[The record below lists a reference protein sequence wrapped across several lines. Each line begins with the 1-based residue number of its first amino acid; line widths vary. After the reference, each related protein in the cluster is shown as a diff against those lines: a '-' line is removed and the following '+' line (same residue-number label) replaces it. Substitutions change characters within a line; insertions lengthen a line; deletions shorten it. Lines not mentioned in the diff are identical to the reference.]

1 MDQSDCN
8 SNCSHNRRRTV
19 LTMEKPGKKSAP
31 SAYQP
36 PFPPTSSLI
45 SREDLILPAAFNDLS
60 PLERELQPLRLEH
73 RDEVHRFLSAYLDL
87 SRFHAIRKMLWL
99 IAVHGA
105 PRSLYYQK
113 FLGREIVITEELD
126 LHLVWAKSRILIKPL
141 PDFLLNYDFWET
153 YICCEPRLYRAA
165 CGLLYSYC
173 GLIRFGHDLK
183 VAQECHLVNTDFDY
197 RAWAEFARTILPNV
211 NPKNPDTMDTR
222 FQYGE
227 LRLNRLDIIY
237 RYSPYKFSISSILQG
252 FPHALTESYVPYM
265 DQYNNV
271 VSAFG
276 VIVIILSAF
285 NLSLTAHSKSPE
297 RNLQQA
303 AYGFAIF
310 AMILCAVLIGLFI
323 LLPLISSLATI
334 YGSSRTRK
342 RIARKQSD
350 EELPR
355 ST

>member
-1 MDQSDCN
+1 MDKFGRKVAS
-8 SNCSHNRRRTV
+8 
-19 LTMEKPGKKSAP
+19 P
-31 SAYQP
+31 AYKP

-45 SREDLILPAAFNDLS
+45 AREDLVLPAVFNDLP
-60 PLERELQPLRLEH
+60 PLSRELHPLRSEH
-73 RDEVHRFLSAYLDL
+73 RNEVHRFLSAYFDL

-113 FLGREIVITEELD
+113 FLRREIVIAEQLD
-126 LHLVWAKSRILIKPL
+126 LHLVWAKSRIFITPL
-141 PDFLLNYDFWET
+141 PDFLLNYDFWEAN
-153 YICCEPRLYRAA
+153 ISGEPQLHQAA

-173 GLIRFGHDLK
+173 GLIRFGHDLQ
-183 VAQECHLVNTDFDY
+183 VAKEYHLVNPDLDY
-197 RAWAEFARTILPNV
+197 RAWTEFARTVLPNL
-211 NPKNPDTMDTR
+211 NPKDSNIMDRR

-237 RYSPYKFSISSILQG
+237 RYSPYKFSVSGILQG

-265 DQYNNV
+265 DQYNNA

-276 VIVIILSAF
+276 VIVIVLSAF
-285 NLSLTAHSKSPE
+285 NLSLSAHSKNPDPD
-297 RNLQQA
+297 LQQA

-310 AMILCAVLIGLFI
+310 AMILCATLIGLFI
-323 LLPLISSLATI
+323 VLPLIHLLAAT
-334 YGSSRTRK
+334 YGSMLTRK
-342 RIARKQSD
+342 RLAKIRKD